1 MKGDVVNHPT
11 HYKSHP
17 SGVEVIQITE
27 HMNFCLGNVVKYIL
41 RAEHKGATI
50 QDLEKAQWYLKR
62 EIERR
67 KKETEIG
74 EEVALGGPLDTSNS
88 TDTVT
93 DFLKHYS

>member
-1 MKGDVVNHPT
+1 MKEDVVNHPT

-74 EEVALGGPLDTSNS
+74 EEVSPCDPLDTSNS

>member
-1 MKGDVVNHPT
+1 MKGDAVNHPT

-74 EEVALGGPLDTSNS
+74 EEVAPCDPLDNSNP

>member
-1 MKGDVVNHPT
+1 MKGDAVSHPT

-41 RAEHKGATI
+41 RAEPKGATI

-67 KKETEIG
+67 KKELQSGG
-74 EEVALGGPLDTSNS
+74 E
-88 TDTVT
+88 VT
-93 DFLKHYS
+93 ADDFFNPKKPSSDFLECYT